1 MCNQEKCGSM
11 DGPAPGLDIFRAM
24 VVLTCVTLQVRTAPG
39 NQVTWDKRRW
49 LWMLNFPFGPLWGS
63 VVL

>member
-1 MCNQEKCGSM
+1 MQEKHGSV
-11 DGPAPGLDIFRAM
+11 GEPAPGLDIFSDK
-24 VVLTCVTLQVRTAPG
+24 VVLTCVTLQVMTAPG
-39 NQVTWDKRRW
+39 NQVIWDRRRW